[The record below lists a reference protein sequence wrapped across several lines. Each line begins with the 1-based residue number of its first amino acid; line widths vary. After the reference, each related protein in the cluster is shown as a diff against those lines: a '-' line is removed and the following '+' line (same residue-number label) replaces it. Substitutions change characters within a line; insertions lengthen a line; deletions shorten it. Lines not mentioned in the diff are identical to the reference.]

1 MAKQRNGLSESEA
14 GKLGAIKSKETRDRN
29 KAIQVE
35 NYYKTP
41 KRCLHCNAI
50 IDFEHR
56 YNKFCS
62 QSCAVTYTNLHRDK
76 SIRLKQ
82 RNTLLETLAN
92 KKTSN
97 IKPSVCC
104 NNTHKNLP
112 KKIKPTKPKY
122 CKYCGAIK
130 GQCKDNF
137 VCSKYQLYKNLEKFG
152 FNSSVIGTEAI
163 ISEFYRVK
171 TVIEKFYNEHA
182 SNANKLVEVF
192 NYTSGSA
199 NFIKI
204 IKSLNIETKTHSE
217 ANIASIIAGRTK
229 LLENNNSYPYK
240 SEWHTTWEGNEVY
253 LRSSYEKEYAEEL
266 DSKHIKYDVECLR
279 IKYFSSEK
287 NTYRCAI
294 PDFYLLES
302 NTIVEIKSSYTLN
315 LQEMKDKFKAYK
327 DLGYNVKLYLDKKEV
342 DLYSLTE
349 KDLRIH

>member
-1 MAKQRNGLSESEA
+1 MAKPRNGLSESEA

-62 QSCAVTYTNLHRDK
+62 RSCVATYTNLRRDK
-76 SIRLKQ
+76 SVKFKQ
-82 RNTLLETLAN
+82 RNTLLNTLA
-92 KKTSN
+92 
-97 IKPSVCC
+97 
-104 NNTHKNLP
+104 KNPKP
-112 KKIKPTKPKY
+112 KKLKY
-122 CKYCGAIK
+122 CKQCGAIK
-130 GQCKDNF
+130 GQCKDKL
-137 VCSKYQLYKNLEKFG
+137 VCSKYHIYKSLEKFG
-152 FNSSVIGTEAI
+152 FDSSVIGTEAI
-163 ISEFYRVK
+163 IYEFYRVK
-171 TVIEKFYNEHA
+171 TLIENFYNEYS
-182 SNANKLVEVF
+182 SNENKLVELF

-199 NFIKI
+199 NFIKV
-204 IKSLNIETKTHSE
+204 IKSLNIETKSHSQ
-217 ANIASIIAGRTK
+217 AQFDAFISGRVNFDNIT
-229 LLENNNSYPYK
+229 NYPYK

-279 IKYFSSEK
+279 IKYFSTEK
-287 NTYRCAI
+287 DTYRCAI

-315 LQEMKDKFKAYK
+315 LQEMKDKFEAYK
-327 DLGYNVKLYLDKKEV
+327 DLGYNVKLYLDKNEV

-349 KDLRIH
+349 KDLRRH